1 MNIENYIETQYRELS
16 SKGLNS
22 EFSDLYTTINN
33 SKLREIMM
41 TLHYYLIS
49 LFRTM
54 NERLPTGE
62 HEAHFWA
69 DPSRELIYIIE
80 TTLGLFSA
88 LKGSKYA
95 FTIDK
100 YYYDLI

>member
-41 TLHYYLIS
+41 TDY
-49 LFRTM
+49 FVAWQ
-54 NERLPTGE
+54 NKN
-62 HEAHFWA
+62 
-69 DPSRELIYIIE
+69 YI
-80 TTLGLFSA
+80 LS
-88 LKGSKYA
+88 
-95 FTIDK
+95 
-100 YYYDLI
+100 